1 MRRLERTL
9 FKSESVTL
17 RCVLIFLI
25 NPHYKLIHITATIA
39 TVINRSYILPNYKCD
54 GSY

>member
-1 MRRLERTL
+1 MRRLEHTL

-39 TVINRSYILPNYKCD
+39 TVINKQLYPPKL
-54 GSY
+54 